1 MHTELQNP
9 FFPLI
14 CLGYLP
20 HLHNLYHLYVINLV
34 LSLNIYGRD
43 RTDRKTC
50 TTLLLL
56 CIQIR
61 DTAVPHCMSREHL
74 ICTLYALDALTL
86 PPCPSFNPNPAVIY
100 KPSEWHH
107 PNLQRMGA
115 LIAGCFPFLH
125 LEQVHSCGNWQQCIM
140 DTYLLQRVISPN
152 V

>member
-107 PNLQRMGA
+107 PNLQRYGHS
-115 LIAGCFPFLH
+115 L
-125 LEQVHSCGNWQQCIM
+125 QVTFHSCIWNRCIPVA
-140 DTYLLQRVISPN
+140 TGSSVLWILISFRG
-152 V
+152 